1 VDEILGVDG
10 EYIDREILQIPQDCF
25 QAVDLSKP
33 FDLGRVFDLAIS
45 LEVAEHLPSE
55 SAPVFVESLTRAAPL
70 VLFSA
75 AIPFQGGVH
84 HVNEQWPDK
93 WAGLFRGHDYVPV
106 DFLRKRI
113 WRNDAVEFWYAQN
126 TLLFARSDLVE
137 RSSSLK
143 AEFEQTNPDQL
154 CLVHPGQFAYLQN
167 QYAEAVA
174 RLQNPLPPS
183 GVREASRLLLVCLK
197 NSLKKRLGFQ

>member
-1 VDEILGVDG
+1 MAPLVLQLLPVRSVVDVGCGDGSWLAVFRELGVDEILGVDG

-113 WRNDAVEFWYAQN
+113 WRNDAVEF
-126 TLLFARSDLVE
+126 
-137 RSSSLK
+137 
-143 AEFEQTNPDQL
+143 
-154 CLVHPGQFAYLQN
+154 
-167 QYAEAVA
+167 
-174 RLQNPLPPS
+174 
-183 GVREASRLLLVCLK
+183 
-197 NSLKKRLGFQ
+197 